1 MPGGCSECQVM
12 GMIKG
17 FFWVS
22 NFQFWDF
29 WGVGKFGKYFFFGWL
44 DLCRDYLENFSCYFG
59 NF

>member
-29 WGVGKFGKYFFFGWL
+29 WGVGKFDNFFFWVA
-44 DLCRDYLENFSCYFG
+44 
-59 NF
+59 